1 MIRQLRIKLIAA
13 AMVSLLLVLTVI
25 LGSVNFVSYRKMVTE
40 ADAILELLAENRGAF
55 PPFRGR
61 EREPRHFS
69 PETPFE
75 SRFFTVH
82 LNPEGSPAAAQTAN
96 IAAVDEAAALQLAQ
110 QGLDSGRS
118 RGFVGQ
124 YRFLVNQSAPFST
137 VIFLD
142 CGRSISAF
150 RTTLVSSILIA
161 LMGMVLVLLLLIAAS
176 GRIVKPVAESYEKQ
190 RQFITDAGHE
200 IKTPLTIIQ
209 ADTDLLELDCGSN
222 EWLADIRKQA
232 ERLSGLTRDLIS
244 LSRMDE
250 ERPSV
255 PFVEFPLTDVVEE
268 TALSFQAPAMQQG
281 KTLTVQLEPMLSL
294 TGSEQGIRQLTAILL
309 DNAIKYSP
317 TDSKIQ
323 LELRKEAKNV
333 ILRVTN
339 ETSEPL
345 EQDKLNRMFDRF
357 YRMDASR
364 NSTTGGYGLGLA
376 IAKSIVGSHRGKIKA
391 EKTEDKKLAI
401 TAYLPN

>member
-25 LGSVNFVSYRKMVTE
+25 LGGVNFVSYRKMVTE

-209 ADTDLLELDCGSN
+209 ADADLLELDCGSN

-391 EKTEDKKLAI
+391 EKTEDKKLTI

>member
-209 ADTDLLELDCGSN
+209 ADADLLELDCGSN

-268 TALSFQAPAMQQG
+268 AAQSFQAPAMQQG